1 MTVNERIKAVRNDAG
16 LSIKDFSARI
26 GVSGSAVSRLE
37 SGENAPSE
45 RTLKVICSEFK
56 VNYPWLK
63 DGIGDQYSG
72 LAETMIDKL
81 VEEQGLDELD
91 RRIIAEY
98 VKLSEAERTA
108 FKKYIRAIF
117 LTEKADG
124 D

>member
-1 MTVNERIKAVRNDAG
+1 MTVGDRVKAIREDAG
-16 LSIKDFSARI
+16 MTTRDFGSRI
-26 GVSGSAVSRLE
+26 GISGSAVSRLE
-37 SGENAPSE
+37 SGVNTPSE

-91 RRIIAEY
+91 RQIITEY